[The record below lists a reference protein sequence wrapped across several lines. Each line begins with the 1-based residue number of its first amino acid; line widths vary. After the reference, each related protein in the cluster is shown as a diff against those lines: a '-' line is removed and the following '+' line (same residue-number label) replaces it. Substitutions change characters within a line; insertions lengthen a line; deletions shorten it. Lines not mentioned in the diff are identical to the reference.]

1 MAARTAP
8 DLVRAVAAITFP
20 VTSPLFVN
28 AVGRMRALE
37 LICRAV
43 DMAEDFVSAV
53 LTVRMSVA
61 PAVEMEALAIVTSS
75 LLD

>member
-1 MAARTAP
+1 MAARAAP

-28 AVGRMRALE
+28 AVGRMGALE
-37 LICRAV
+37 LIFCAV
-43 DMAEDFVSAV
+43 NMAEDFVSAV

-61 PAVEMEALAIVTSS
+61 PAVEMEALAIVASS

>member
-1 MAARTAP
+1 MAARATT

-20 VTSPLFVN
+20 VTSPLLVN
-28 AVGRMRALE
+28 AVGGMGALE
-37 LICRAV
+37 LIFRAV

-61 PAVEMEALAIVTSS
+61 PAVKMETLAIVTSS
-75 LLD
+75 LLN

>member
-20 VTSPLFVN
+20 VTSPPFVN
-28 AVGRMRALE
+28 AVGRMGALE
-37 LICRAV
+37 LIFCAV

>member
-28 AVGRMRALE
+28 AVGGMGALE
-37 LICRAV
+37 LISRAV
-43 DMAEDFVSAV
+43 NMAEDFVSAV

-75 LLD
+75 LLN

>member
-1 MAARTAP
+1 MAARATT

-20 VTSPLFVN
+20 VTSPLLVN
-28 AVGRMRALE
+28 AVGGMGALE
-37 LICRAV
+37 LIFRAV

-61 PAVEMEALAIVTSS
+61 PAVKMEALAIVTSS
-75 LLD
+75 LLN

>member
-37 LICRAV
+37 LIFCAV

-61 PAVEMEALAIVTSS
+61 PAVKMEALAIVTSS
-75 LLD
+75 LLN

>member
-1 MAARTAP
+1 MAARAAP

-28 AVGRMRALE
+28 AVGRMGALE
-37 LICRAV
+37 LISRAV

-75 LLD
+75 LLN

>member
-1 MAARTAP
+1 MAARAAP

-28 AVGRMRALE
+28 AVGRMGALK
-37 LICRAV
+37 LIFCAV
-43 DMAEDFVSAV
+43 DMAEDFVGAV

-75 LLD
+75 LLN